1 MKLADFEGNKV
12 PEWRRSYELHKLRHF
27 TVSRVR
33 TIMGSGRVP
42 PSSLDSLMLAYT
54 DLSAPAKGTGFKVST
69 YYGLVELVDIS
80 SLLGPS
86 CKRH

>member
-1 MKLADFEGNKV
+1 MAHKVKLTYFKGNSV
-12 PEWRRSYELHKLRHF
+12 PEWKRSCELHKLRHF

-54 DLSAPAKGTGFKVST
+54 DLSAPAKGTGFKVHIM
-69 YYGLVELVDIS
+69 D
-80 SLLGPS
+80 
-86 CKRH
+86 